1 MLRVVLDT
9 NVLVAAVLSPTRTP
23 AALVRALHAGEF
35 DAVACP
41 RLLAELR
48 GVLARPAIAARVEPG
63 AASGFADRFER
74 AAIVVPDAAHVAALS
89 PDPSDDY
96 LLALA
101 SGGSAALLV
110 TGDAHLGGLGITTP
124 RVLSPAAFARY
135 LDAVR

>member
-9 NVLVAAVLSPTRTP
+9 NVLVAAVLSPASTP
-23 AALVRALHAGEF
+23 ASLVRALHAGEY
-35 DAVACP
+35 DAIACP
-41 RLLAELR
+41 ALLAELR
-48 GVLARPAIAARVEPG
+48 GVLARPAIASRIEADA
-63 AASGFADRFER
+63 AASFADRFER
-74 AAIVVPDAAHVAALS
+74 TAILIPDPAEMPALS